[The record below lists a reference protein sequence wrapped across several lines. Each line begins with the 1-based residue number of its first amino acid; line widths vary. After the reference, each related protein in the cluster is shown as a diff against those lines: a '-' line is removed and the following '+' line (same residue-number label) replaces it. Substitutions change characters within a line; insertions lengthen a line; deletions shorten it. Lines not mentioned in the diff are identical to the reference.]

1 MRKYLSKRGSSKKV
15 KLGNS
20 SNKSLTFQQGLENKI
35 CKWVSDSTR
44 PTYCFS
50 PFLLSIAIWSNVQLC
65 PLSKDTQGHFGPLGA
80 FNLPPNGQ
88 VHVYSPPGFPLL
100 PFGPRRV
107 PMSHFL
113 TPSCPHPSPAS
124 QHNQCLTAVSSASP
138 GSFTQSSSSIILS
151 VCRSSRPS
159 HSNLWVWKV
168 FPEERAEDDSRPWW
182 IITGLRPGLRG
193 SCRGWAAMVAGE
205 LMGEVVPGRERWVWS
220 PPFEEASEG
229 LVGLKKSWGLVL
241 ISHTTR
247 SSPKLELTEIVEDKT
262 VKYFVEL
269 KAKRLSQPDVKIN
282 QVVKMLLLITHSKM
296 VKEKKSGNLNF
307 FQNGSPCARS
317 FSLY

>member
-1 MRKYLSKRGSSKKV
+1 MCNCVRSPKTLRATLGHLELSTWLLMGKFMFILAPVFLCSL
-15 KLGNS
+15 LG
-20 SNKSLTFQQGLENKI
+20 QE
-35 CKWVSDSTR
+35 
-44 PTYCFS
+44 
-50 PFLLSIAIWSNVQLC
+50 
-65 PLSKDTQGHFGPLGA
+65 
-80 FNLPPNGQ
+80 
-88 VHVYSPPGFPLL
+88 
-100 PFGPRRV
+100 RV

-113 TPSCPHPSPAS
+113 IPSCPHPSPAS

-168 FPEERAEDDSRPWW
+168 FPEERAEDDRRPWW
-182 IITGLRPGLRG
+182 IITGLRPGSRR

-205 LMGEVVPGRERWVWS
+205 LMGEVVPGRERWVGS

-262 VKYFVEL
+262 VQYFVEL
-269 KAKRLSQPDVKIN
+269 KAKRLSQSDVKIN
-282 QVVKMLLLITHSKM
+282 QAVKMLLLITHSKM
-296 VKEKKSGNLNF
+296 VKERKSGNPHF
-307 FQNGSPCARS
+307 FQNRSPCTRFFHFTKSKAEHKS
-317 FSLY
+317 IFFLKEYQHLKGPLKHQLSLSKLFSQGFIVITVTAAMKAEDVFYFI